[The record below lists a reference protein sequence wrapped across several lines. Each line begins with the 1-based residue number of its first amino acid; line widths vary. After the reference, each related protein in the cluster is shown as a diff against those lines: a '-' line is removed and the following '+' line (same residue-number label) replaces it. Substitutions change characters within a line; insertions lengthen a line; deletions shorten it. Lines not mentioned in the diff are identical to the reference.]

1 MSKASRLARP
11 PSAGAGSKL
20 PSPRKECP
28 VGAAAGSGRARVQT
42 VGEKLMRA
50 GNDGGLARQKSLVPA
65 APVPGDKAQTGSQ
78 SETPSPSQGDNQ
90 SRNME
95 ALPPKSRI
103 SPPKA
108 SAHQHGS
115 VQKQTKSNLKVTSP
129 EDAEH
134 VSRRQASPNG
144 TPPSRGDPKAS
155 RTVPRRHTV
164 GGARSSREILAM
176 QPSDMDKKREAF
188 LEHLK
193 QKYPHHASAIMG
205 HQERLREQSRSPKHG
220 PSPQPS
226 VVDQLDH
233 LSLASLES
241 LDTMSEADAPTAFTR
256 GSRVRASLPVV
267 RSTNQTKDRSLGVLY
282 LQYGEET
289 KQIRMPNEIT
299 SADTVRAL
307 FVSAFPQQ
315 LTMKMLESPSVAVYV
330 KDDMRNV
337 YYELSDVRNI
347 TDHSCLKVYHKD
359 PAQAFSHG
367 PRPTNGDARMNR
379 EMMYASRDGQHP
391 LRQPPMGPPPH
402 HPMQGSLSPPTPHS
416 MPPSPSRIP
425 FGPRQGSIPS
435 SATIP
440 RDRLSNAN
448 PPARSISP
456 CPSAILERRD
466 VKPDEDM
473 GGKSHTLTRGN
484 EGLYAD
490 PYLLQ
495 EGRMSLASSH
505 GAHPA
510 PGLDGPDHGLGGYHR
525 ASIRSTGSY
534 SGPSPTDSMDHP
546 SLYRQKSRNS
556 QLPTLGSKT
565 PPPSPHRMTEVRMID
580 IHGGPPHSGP
590 PHGGPPHGG
599 PPHGGPPHGGPPHGG
614 PLHGGPPH
622 GGSPHG
628 GSPHGGPP
636 HGGPPHGGP
645 PHGGP
650 PHGGSP
656 HGGPPHGGP
665 PHGGPPHGG
674 PPHGGPPHGGPPHGG
689 PPHGGPP
696 HGGPPHGGP
705 PHGGPPHG
713 VPLERCSPVRQS
725 FRKEE
730 VAGAKTRNNLASPV
744 VSDLQGP
751 LQGPNPAA
759 NDPQTRERM
768 KAMEQQIASLTGLV
782 QHALLKGPNT
792 SGTKEPLSERPSK
805 TSSPAHSV
813 NSAGG
818 SPVLAPKSSA
828 GPSER
833 ASAPLQV
840 NLLQFRKS
848 VSDLRLQLQQMR
860 QLQLQNQEALRV
872 QLKRAEQEISVKLA
886 EALRRMEDPVQR
898 QRALVEE
905 DRHKYLGLEEQVL
918 SQLGEL
924 EQYVDSLKK
933 DSVGPHRAVTLKD
946 VEEGAVTLRKV
957 GESLAGLK
965 GEFPALQTRMRAV
978 LRVEVEAVKFLKEEP
993 HKLDSMLKRVKGLT
1007 ETLSGLRR
1015 CATEGLQKGSDV
1027 SASASLKAAPV
1038 DGGPAA
1044 AVAESPVDAP
1054 PASAQPGS
1062 AALPEPQSSS
1072 IRSEVMPPSP
1082 VVIHH
1087 VQSSPVHMQQS
1098 QQSAALMAQ
1107 PSPPLT
1113 PSPTHVPSPNPGQS
1127 QSQSQ
1132 SQGRDSPKGA
1142 SSDPPSPARHKK
1154 AHANGVN
1161 NGNGS
1166 ANQDLIIEEL
1176 QSSQG
1181 KSKNRA
1187 MSIEAAEKEWE
1198 ERRQNMGHYDGKEF
1212 EKILQEAQ
1220 ANMMKGIPS
1229 LDMDENPA
1237 APPGAT
1243 GDQTDT
1249 HNPVESPSEPD
1260 ASSEKPAKP
1269 GPEKPPKPVLE
1280 KPAKPTLERPSKA
1293 GAERP
1298 STTKPASTDKVTKL
1312 GSEKASKSPPP
1323 PPPRKTYSSSSSGMT
1338 TTRSGEVVYTSRKE
1352 SVSAQEGEEEA
1363 TPPAPQPKP
1372 AKVPPEVKPK
1382 SASPP
1387 PITASVIQDEEDEGD
1402 KIMAELQVFQK
1413 CTVKDVG
1420 VKNLVEPTT
1429 RIEPQI
1435 RELRPGALLPL
1446 KEKKQSSEPSR
1457 EDKDPDTD
1465 ENGNTTVRQSP
1476 GVIYYVTGQISKEL
1490 PPPSGT
1496 EDTNERREPTLPPS
1510 QVSNVNANDN
1520 SPSQQQRPLSKPPV
1534 SPPPVSPPPVS
1545 PPPISPKPV
1554 GLNSFKLPKK
1564 QVKRS
1569 VSLKT
1574 STEVEKGNIL
1584 NQINSE
1590 KKLKAS
1596 VIQEHISSS
1605 KSIIP
1610 EPVATTTI
1618 SALRGE
1624 PKSGAI
1630 FPEKAHNE
1638 SSNQPGDTCEGGD
1651 EEASLSPDLP
1661 GEEAPPPPDNIA
1673 FMITNTKVQ
1682 ALSSGEYQELVNA
1695 KKGSVQTVTVGEA
1708 GTRSNATGDSATD
1721 PSSPQDNGFNKK
1733 PVIIIFD
1740 EPMDIRSAYKRL
1752 STIFECEEE
1761 LERMLAEERIDEES
1775 EESDTE
1781 RSGGLQVKVGGLEGG
1796 DDTATKVCGGL
1807 SSSQAASDRSS
1818 LSSSS
1823 SSSISEVT
1831 EGGVNTAST
1840 AGTKQDGKK
1849 KFKFKFPK
1857 KQLAALSQAIR
1868 TGTKSGKK
1876 TLQVVVY
1883 EDEEE
1888 SDGTI
1893 RQHKEAK
1900 RFEIRSKASADN
1912 PKAPGSAQVKRD
1924 NSESICRTDEIRKST
1939 YKTLDSL
1946 EQTIK
1951 QLETTIS
1958 EMGPCSAE
1966 EPVCTEE
1973 PKFGNRS
1980 SSEGVGLKRS
1990 SSLPTSKGPKVPLP
2004 SKSSLRKKTKPQL
2017 LPRPV
2022 LIPTTTTTSATALSA
2037 PSTVQ
2042 QNASVASPTSRMPV
2056 PLSAK
2061 SRQSSGTTDKAGKQQ
2076 KLQDAQ
2082 RQFRQANG
2090 SAKRVGGDHKAT
2102 SPTVP
2107 ASKIPAFYPSS
2118 TKGSSQSA
2126 PNSDATNPI
2135 NPSSSSSSSSS
2146 TPTPTPTTTKSSLSS
2161 PHPPRSGSVSS
2172 SHIPSLS
2179 NGSLKPPA
2187 PSQHT
2192 GKTLSFS
2199 SQTQNGR
2206 AHSSS
2211 SSSSSSFSSSSS
2223 SSSSPSPLSPT
2234 PLGPGGKS
2242 IRTIHTPS
2250 FTSYRPHNGGGGG
2263 KSCIPTAT
2271 ASKDTA

>member
-1 MSKASRLARP
+1 MYIAMEEEITDEDKDCSL
-11 PSAGAGSKL
+11 G
-20 PSPRKECP
+20 KE
-28 VGAAAGSGRARVQT
+28 Q
-42 VGEKLMRA
+42 
-50 GNDGGLARQKSLVPA
+50 N
-65 APVPGDKAQTGSQ
+65 
-78 SETPSPSQGDNQ
+78 
-90 SRNME
+90 
-95 ALPPKSRI
+95 
-103 SPPKA
+103 
-108 SAHQHGS
+108 
-115 VQKQTKSNLKVTSP
+115 KSNLKLTCP

-144 TPPSRGDPKAS
+144 TPPSRGDAKGS
-155 RTVPRRHTV
+155 RTVPRRHTL

-220 PSPQPS
+220 PSSQPS
-226 VVDQLDH
+226 VADQVDH
-233 LSLASLES
+233 ISLASLES
-241 LDTMSEADAPTAFTR
+241 LDAMSEADAPTAFTR

-282 LQYGEET
+282 LQYGDET

-299 SADTVRAL
+299 SIDTIRAL

-330 KDDMRNV
+330 KDDMRNM
-337 YYELSDVRNI
+337 YYELTDVRNI

-359 PAQAFSHG
+359 PAQAFNHG
-367 PRPTNGDARMNR
+367 PRPANGDARIH
-379 EMMYASRDGQHP
+379 SDGQHP
-391 LRQPPMGPPPH
+391 LRQPPMGPPTH
-402 HPMQGSLSPPTPHS
+402 HPMQGALPPTPHS

-425 FGPRQGSIPS
+425 FGPRQGSIPG

-440 RDRLSNAN
+440 RDRLSTVN
-448 PPARSISP
+448 PPAHSISP

-466 VKPDEDM
+466 VKPDEDI

-495 EGRMSLASSH
+495 EGRMSMATAHGSHAS
-505 GAHPA
+505 
-510 PGLDGPDHGLGGYHR
+510 PGLDGPEHGLGGFHR
-525 ASIRSTGSY
+525 ASIRSTSSY
-534 SGPSPTDSMDHP
+534 SGPSPTDTMDHP

-565 PPPSPHRMTEVRMID
+565 PPPSPHRMAEVRMID
-580 IHGGPPHSGP
+580 IHGGPPHGVP
-590 PHGGPPHGG
+590 T
-599 PPHGGPPHGGPPHGG
+599 
-614 PLHGGPPH
+614 
-622 GGSPHG
+622 
-628 GSPHGGPP
+628 
-636 HGGPPHGGP
+636 
-645 PHGGP
+645 
-650 PHGGSP
+650 
-656 HGGPPHGGP
+656 
-665 PHGGPPHGG
+665 
-674 PPHGGPPHGGPPHGG
+674 
-689 PPHGGPP
+689 
-696 HGGPPHGGP
+696 
-705 PHGGPPHG
+705 HG
-713 VPLERCSPVRQS
+713 VPMERGSPVRQS

-730 VAGAKTRNNLASPV
+730 VTGAKPRNNMGSPV
-744 VSDLQGP
+744 VSDLPGH
-751 LQGPNPAA
+751 LQGPIPPAS
-759 NDPQTRERM
+759 DHQTRERM

-792 SGTKEPLSERPSK
+792 SGTKEPLSERPPKS
-805 TSSPAHSV
+805 SSPAHSAH
-813 NSAGG
+813 SSGG

-828 GPSER
+828 APSDKG
-833 ASAPLQV
+833 SVPLKV
-840 NLLQFRKS
+840 NLLQFRKN
-848 VSDLRLQLQQMR
+848 VSDLRMQLHQMR

-886 EALRRMEDPVQR
+886 ETMRRIEDPVQR
-898 QRALVEE
+898 QRVLVEE
-905 DRHKYLGLEEQVL
+905 DRHKYLGLEECVL
-918 SQLGEL
+918 TQLSEL
-924 EQYVDSLKK
+924 EQYVGSLQK
-933 DSVGPHRAVTLKD
+933 DSAATHRVVTLKD

-993 HKLDSMLKRVKGLT
+993 HKLDSMLKRVKSLT
-1007 ETLSGLRR
+1007 DTLSSLRR
-1015 CATEGLQKGSDV
+1015 HATEGSQKGTD
-1027 SASASLKAAPV
+1027 ASGNIPV
-1038 DGGPAA
+1038 DNIPSAA
-1044 AVAESPVDAP
+1044 ASEALAEAP
-1054 PASAQPGS
+1054 PAPVQPSSTSAPLELQNS
-1062 AALPEPQSSS
+1062 T
-1072 IRSEVMPPSP
+1072 IRSEVMPSSP

-1098 QQSAALMAQ
+1098 QQSAALTAQ

-1113 PSPTHVPSPNPGQS
+1113 PSPTQAPSPNPS
-1127 QSQSQ
+1127 K
-1132 SQGRDSPKGA
+1132 SQGRESPKGA
-1142 SSDPPSPARHKK
+1142 SSDPPSPTRHKK
-1154 AHANGVN
+1154 THGNPVN
-1161 NGNGS
+1161 NGN
-1166 ANQDLIIEEL
+1166 QDLVIEEL
-1176 QSSQG
+1176 QSSQD

-1187 MSIEAAEKEWE
+1187 ISIEAAEKEWE
-1198 ERRQNMGHYDGKEF
+1198 ERRQNMGHYNGKEF

-1229 LDMDENPA
+1229 LEIEENPA
-1237 APPGAT
+1237 LSPDASGEQA
-1243 GDQTDT
+1243 DI
-1249 HNPVESPSEPD
+1249 HNLVESSSEEPQSEPD
-1260 ASSEKPAKP
+1260 SDKPAKKGLEKIGKP
-1269 GPEKPPKPVLE
+1269 VMEKPVKPG
-1280 KPAKPTLERPSKA
+1280 LERPSKTA
-1293 GAERP
+1293 
-1298 STTKPASTDKVTKL
+1298 TKPGPTDSFIKQ
-1312 GSEKASKSPPP
+1312 GSEKANKSPPP
-1323 PPPRKTYSSSSSGMT
+1323 PPPRKTYPSSSSGMT

-1352 SVSAQEGEEEA
+1352 FVSAQEGEEED
-1363 TPPAPQPKP
+1363 PPPTPQPKP
-1372 AKVPPEVKPK
+1372 TKIPPESKAKP
-1382 SASPP
+1382 ATPP
-1387 PITASVIQDEEDEGD
+1387 PVAGSVAREEEDEGD

-1420 VKNLVEPTT
+1420 VKNVVDPTT

-1435 RELRPGALLPL
+1435 RELRPGALLPP
-1446 KEKKQSSEPSR
+1446 KDKKQSSEPSR
-1457 EDKDPDTD
+1457 EDKDPATD
-1465 ENGNTTVRQSP
+1465 ENGNTTVRQSQ
-1476 GVIYYVTGQISKEL
+1476 GVIYYVTGQIPKDH
-1490 PPPSGT
+1490 PPPSGMEET
-1496 EDTNERREPTLPPS
+1496 PEHQEPTQPPT
-1510 QVSNVNANDN
+1510 QVSNVNVNDN
-1520 SPSQQQRPLSKPPV
+1520 SPSQEQQQQQQQEQQQQQPQ
-1534 SPPPVSPPPVS
+1534 SPPPKSPPPLT

-1554 GLNSFKLPKK
+1554 GLNGLKLPKK

-1569 VSLKT
+1569 ESLKT
-1574 STEVEKGNIL
+1574 RAEMEKGKIL
-1584 NQINSE
+1584 NKINTE
-1590 KKLKAS
+1590 KKSITVQEHVLSSKNIIPARMETTTTSTIRQAPKSSVAPTKKAPHENSDPLKANC
-1596 VIQEHISSS
+1596 
-1605 KSIIP
+1605 
-1610 EPVATTTI
+1610 A
-1618 SALRGE
+1618 
-1624 PKSGAI
+1624 
-1630 FPEKAHNE
+1630 
-1638 SSNQPGDTCEGGD
+1638 DDDEG
-1651 EEASLSPDLP
+1651 ASLSPDLP
-1661 GEEAPPPPDNIA
+1661 GEEAPPPPENIA

-1682 ALSSGEYQELVNA
+1682 ALSCGEYQELVNA
-1695 KKGSVQTVTVGEA
+1695 KKGSVQTVTVGGA
-1708 GTRSNATGDSATD
+1708 ASRGNTKAD
-1721 PSSPQDNGFNKK
+1721 PTVPQDNGFNKK

-1761 LERMLAEERIDEES
+1761 LERMLAEEHIEEES

-1781 RSGGLQVKVGGLEGG
+1781 RNGGLQVKAERTEMV
-1796 DDTATKVCGGL
+1796 DDKKV
-1807 SSSQAASDRSS
+1807 SSSQGTADHAS

-1823 SSSISEVT
+1823 SSSISELT
-1831 EGGVNTAST
+1831 DSGINLESNGDA
-1840 AGTKQDGKK
+1840 KQDSKK

-1857 KQLAALSQAIR
+1857 KQLAALTQAIR

-1900 RFEIRSKASADN
+1900 RFEIVRSKSLADT
-1912 PKAPGSAQVKRD
+1912 PKATSSAVLKKQ
-1924 NSESICRTDEIRKST
+1924 NSDSHCRTDEIRKNT

-1958 EMGPCSAE
+1958 EMGPRSPE
-1966 EPVCTEE
+1966 EPVSIEE
-1973 PKFGNRS
+1973 AKAGNGK

-1990 SSLPTSKGPKVPLP
+1990 SSLPISRGSGPKVPG
-2004 SKSSLRKKTKPQL
+2004 KNSLQKKTKPQL

-2022 LIPTTTTTSATALSA
+2022 VIPTTTTTITSTTTVPSA

-2042 QNASVASPTSRMPV
+2042 QNTSVASPTSRMPV

-2061 SRQSSGTTDKAGKQQ
+2061 SRQSPGTTDKAGKQQ

-2090 SAKRVGGDHKAT
+2090 SAKRVGGDHKTT
-2102 SPTVP
+2102 SPTIP
-2107 ASKIPAFYPSS
+2107 ISKIPAFYPSS

-2126 PNSDATNPI
+2126 QNSDATNPI
-2135 NPSSSSSSSSS
+2135 NPSSSSL
-2146 TPTPTPTTTKSSLSS
+2146 TKSSILSS
-2161 PHPPRSGSVSS
+2161 HSPRSSSLPS
-2172 SHIPSLS
+2172 SHIPSFS
-2179 NGSLKPPA
+2179 NGSVKLPT

-2192 GKTLSFS
+2192 GKALSFS

-2206 AHSSS
+2206 AH

-2250 FTSYRPHNGGGGG
+2250 FTSYRSHNGSSG

-2271 ASKDTA
+2271 AAKDTT

>member
-11 PSAGAGSKL
+11 PSIGAGSKL

-28 VGAAAGSGRARVQT
+28 GTAGRARVLS

-50 GNDGGLARQKSLVPA
+50 GSDGILSRQKSLKAA
-65 APVPGDKAQTGSQ
+65 APRDKAQTPTETQAPSQ
-78 SETPSPSQGDNQ
+78 SPGEKGE
-90 SRNME
+90 NME
-95 ALPPKSRI
+95 TVTPKSKI
-103 SPPKA
+103 NPPKA
-108 SAHQHGS
+108 SSQQQGS
-115 VQKQTKSNLKVTSP
+115 VHKQTKSNLKVTSP
-129 EDAEH
+129 EDAQH
-134 VSRRQASPNG
+134 VTRRQASPNG
-144 TPPSRGDPKAS
+144 TAPSRGDAKGS
-155 RTVPRRHTV
+155 RTVPRRHTL

-220 PSPQPS
+220 PNPQLG
-226 VVDQLDH
+226 VGDQVDH
-233 LSLASLES
+233 LSLASLDS
-241 LDTMSEADAPTAFTR
+241 LDAMSDADAPTAFTR

-282 LQYGEET
+282 LQYGDET

-299 SADTVRAL
+299 SIDTVRAL

-330 KDDMRNV
+330 KDDMRNM
-337 YYELSDVRNI
+337 YYELTDVRNI

-367 PRPTNGDARMNR
+367 PRPANGDARMHS
-379 EMMYASRDGQHP
+379 EMVHAPRDGPHP

-402 HPMQGSLSPPTPHS
+402 HPMPGALPPTPHS

-425 FGPRQGSIPS
+425 FGPRQGSIPGN
-435 SATIP
+435 ATIP

-466 VKPDEDM
+466 VKPDGDM
-473 GGKSHTLTRGN
+473 GNKSHSLSRGN

-495 EGRMSLASSH
+495 EGRMTIATAH
-505 GAHPA
+505 GPHPN
-510 PGLDGPDHGLGGYHR
+510 PGLDGPDHGMAGFHR
-525 ASIRSTGSY
+525 ASIRSTSSY
-534 SGPSPTDSMDHP
+534 GGPSPTDTIDHP

-565 PPPSPHRMTEVRMID
+565 PPPSPHRMAEVRMID
-580 IHGGPPHSGP
+580 IHGGPPHGV
-590 PHGGPPHGG
+590 
-599 PPHGGPPHGGPPHGG
+599 
-614 PLHGGPPH
+614 
-622 GGSPHG
+622 
-628 GSPHGGPP
+628 
-636 HGGPPHGGP
+636 
-645 PHGGP
+645 
-650 PHGGSP
+650 
-656 HGGPPHGGP
+656 
-665 PHGGPPHGG
+665 
-674 PPHGGPPHGGPPHGG
+674 
-689 PPHGGPP
+689 
-696 HGGPPHGGP
+696 
-705 PHGGPPHG
+705 PPHG
-713 VPLERCSPVRQS
+713 VPPHGVPMERSSPVRQS
-725 FRKEE
+725 FRKED
-730 VAGAKTRNNLASPV
+730 VAGTKPRNNMGSPV
-744 VSDLQGP
+744 VSDLQGH
-751 LQGPNPAA
+751 LQGPIPAA
-759 NDPQTRERM
+759 ADHQTRVRM

-782 QHALLKGPNT
+782 QHALLKEPNS
-792 SGTKEPLSERPSK
+792 SGTKELLSERPPK
-805 TSSPAHSV
+805 TSSPAHSAH
-813 NSAGG
+813 SSGG
-818 SPVLAPKSSA
+818 SPVMAPKSSTVPSDK
-828 GPSER
+828 GPVS
-833 ASAPLQV
+833 LKV
-840 NLLQFRKS
+840 NLLQFRKN
-848 VSDLRLQLQQMR
+848 VSDLRMQLHQMR

-886 EALRRMEDPVQR
+886 EAMRGVEDPVQR

-905 DRHKYLGLEEQVL
+905 DRHKYLGLEEHVL
-918 SQLGEL
+918 TQLGEL
-924 EQYVDSLKK
+924 EQYVGSLQK
-933 DSVGPHRAVTLKD
+933 DSAATHRVVTLKD

-965 GEFPALQTRMRAV
+965 GEFPALQTRMRSV

-993 HKLDSMLKRVKGLT
+993 HKLDSMLKRVKSLT
-1007 ETLSGLRR
+1007 DTLSSLRR
-1015 CATEGLQKGSDV
+1015 CATEGPQKGPDP
-1027 SASASLKAAPV
+1027 SANVPVDNSPSAAP
-1038 DGGPAA
+1038 P
-1044 AVAESPVDAP
+1044 DAP
-1054 PASAQPGS
+1054 AEAPAASAQPGS
-1062 AALPEPQSSS
+1062 TSAPLEPQSST
-1072 IRSEVMPPSP
+1072 IKSEVMPSSP

-1098 QQSAALMAQ
+1098 QQSAALTAQ

-1113 PSPTHVPSPNPGQS
+1113 PSPTHVPSPILS
-1127 QSQSQ
+1127 K
-1132 SQGRDSPKGA
+1132 SQGRESPKGA
-1142 SSDPPSPARHKK
+1142 ASDPPSPARHKK
-1154 AHANGVN
+1154 PQGNPVN
-1161 NGNGS
+1161 NGNGTAS
-1166 ANQDLIIEEL
+1166 QGLVIEEL
-1176 QSSQG
+1176 QSSQD
-1181 KSKNRA
+1181 KNKNRA
-1187 MSIEAAEKEWE
+1187 MSIQAAEKEWQ

-1229 LDMDENPA
+1229 LEVEENPA
-1237 APPGAT
+1237 TLPAT
-1243 GDQTDT
+1243 AAEQADI
-1249 HNPVESPSEPD
+1249 HNPVESPTEEPQSEPHSD
-1260 ASSEKPAKP
+1260 KLSKKGPEKLPKPVMEKPAKP
-1269 GPEKPPKPVLE
+1269 V
-1280 KPAKPTLERPSKA
+1280 LERPSKSA
-1293 GAERP
+1293 
-1298 STTKPASTDKVTKL
+1298 TKPAPTDSFTKQ

-1323 PPPRKTYSSSSSGMT
+1323 PPPRKTFTSSSSGMT

-1352 SVSAQEGEEEA
+1352 SVSAQESEEDA
-1363 TPPAPQPKP
+1363 PPPSPQPKP
-1372 AKVPPEVKPK
+1372 NKVPPETKPK
-1382 SASPP
+1382 PATPP
-1387 PITASVIQDEEDEGD
+1387 PVTASATREEEDEGD

-1420 VKNLVEPTT
+1420 VKNLVEPTS

-1435 RELRPGALLPL
+1435 RELRPGALMPL
-1446 KEKKQSSEPSR
+1446 KEKKQSSEPTR

-1465 ENGNTTVRQSP
+1465 ENGNTTVRQSQ
-1476 GVIYYVTGQISKEL
+1476 GVIYYVTGQIPKEH
-1490 PPPSGT
+1490 PPSSGT
-1496 EDTNERREPTLPPS
+1496 EETPEHREPTQPPS
-1510 QVSNVNANDN
+1510 QVSNVNVNDN
-1520 SPSQQQRPLSKPPV
+1520 SPSQQQQPQPL
-1534 SPPPVSPPPVS
+1534 SPPPKSPPPLT

-1554 GLNSFKLPKK
+1554 GLKFKLPRK

-1569 VSLKT
+1569 ESLKT
-1574 STEVEKGNIL
+1574 SAEMEKGKIL
-1584 NQINSE
+1584 NKINTE
-1590 KKLKAS
+1590 KSSK
-1596 VIQEHISSS
+1596 VVQQRVSSS
-1605 KSIIP
+1605 KKIIP
-1610 EPVATTTI
+1610 EPVATTTTSTI
-1618 SALRGE
+1618 KEAPTSSVAPLKKAPSE
-1624 PKSGAI
+1624 DSNPPKADCDNNNG
-1630 FPEKAHNE
+1630 
-1638 SSNQPGDTCEGGD
+1638 
-1651 EEASLSPDLP
+1651 EASLSPDLP

-1682 ALSSGEYQELVNA
+1682 ALSCGEYQELVNA
-1695 KKGSVQTVTVGEA
+1695 KKGSVQTVTVGNAANRGNTTED
-1708 GTRSNATGDSATD
+1708 SNV
-1721 PSSPQDNGFNKK
+1721 PQDNGFNKK

-1761 LERMLAEERIDEES
+1761 LDRMLAAECIEEES

-1781 RSGGLQVKVGGLEGG
+1781 RSGGLQVK
-1796 DDTATKVCGGL
+1796 
-1807 SSSQAASDRSS
+1807 AAGTEVVDGKNDSAPQVSADHVS

-1823 SSSISEVT
+1823 TSSVSELTDSSVT
-1831 EGGVNTAST
+1831 SESNGDA
-1840 AGTKQDGKK
+1840 KQDKK

-1857 KQLAALSQAIR
+1857 KQLAALTQAIR

-1888 SDGTI
+1888 SDGTV

-1900 RFEIRSKASADN
+1900 RFEIARSKSLADS
-1912 PKAPGSAQVKRD
+1912 PKATGTAALKRQ
-1924 NSESICRTDEIRKST
+1924 NSDSLYRTDEIRKNT

-1958 EMGPCSAE
+1958 EMGPLSPE

-1973 PKFGNRS
+1973 AKAGNGKS
-1980 SSEGVGLKRS
+1980 SDGVGLKRS
-1990 SSLPTSKGPKVPLP
+1990 FSLPTSRGSGPKVP
-2004 SKSSLRKKTKPQL
+2004 SKNPLLKKTKPQL

-2022 LIPTTTTTSATALSA
+2022 IIPTTTTTTTVPSA

-2042 QNASVASPTSRMPV
+2042 QNTSVASPTSRMPV

-2061 SRQSSGTTDKAGKQQ
+2061 SRQSPGTTDKAGKQQ

-2090 SAKRVGGDHKAT
+2090 SAKRVGGDHKTT
-2102 SPTVP
+2102 SPAIPT
-2107 ASKIPAFYPSS
+2107 SKIPAFYPSS

-2126 PNSDATNPI
+2126 QNSDATNPN

-2146 TPTPTPTTTKSSLSS
+2146 VTKSSILSS
-2161 PHPPRSGSVSS
+2161 HAPRSGSQPS

-2179 NGSLKPPA
+2179 NGSLKLPT

-2192 GKTLSFS
+2192 GKALSFS

-2206 AHSSS
+2206 VHSSS
-2211 SSSSSSFSSSSS
+2211 SSSFSSSSSS

-2250 FTSYRPHNGGGGG
+2250 FTSYRSHNGSSG

-2271 ASKDTA
+2271 AAKDTT

>member
-1 MSKASRLARP
+1 MSKTSRLTRP
-11 PSAGAGSKL
+11 PSLGAGSKL

-28 VGAAAGSGRARVQT
+28 GTAAAAGRARVLS

-50 GNDGGLARQKSLVPA
+50 GSDGILSRQKSLTVAVPQ
-65 APVPGDKAQTGSQ
+65 DKAQRETQTETQAPSQ
-78 SETPSPSQGDNQ
+78 SPGEKGQ
-90 SRNME
+90 NME
-95 ALPPKSRI
+95 IVPPKSRI

-108 SAHQHGS
+108 SSQAS
-115 VQKQTKSNLKVTSP
+115 VHKQTKSNLKVTSL

-144 TPPSRGDPKAS
+144 TAPSRGDAKGS
-155 RTVPRRHTV
+155 RTVPRRHTL
-164 GGARSSREILAM
+164 GGARGSREILAM

-226 VVDQLDH
+226 VGDQVDH
-233 LSLASLES
+233 LSLASLDS
-241 LDTMSEADAPTAFTR
+241 LDTMSEADTPTGFTR

-282 LQYGEET
+282 LQYGDET

-299 SADTVRAL
+299 SIDTVRAL
-307 FVSAFPQQ
+307 FVSAFPQK

-330 KDDMRNV
+330 KDDMRNM
-337 YYELSDVRNI
+337 YYELTDVRNI

-367 PRPTNGDARMNR
+367 PRPANGDARMHS
-379 EMMYASRDGQHP
+379 EMAHGGRDGPHP

-402 HPMQGSLSPPTPHS
+402 HPMQGALPPAPHS

-425 FGPRQGSIPS
+425 FGPRQGSIPG

-473 GGKSHTLTRGN
+473 GGKSHSLARGN

-495 EGRMSLASSH
+495 EGRMGMVTAH
-505 GAHPA
+505 GPHPN
-510 PGLDGPDHGLGGYHR
+510 PGLDGPEHGMGGFHR
-525 ASIRSTGSY
+525 ASIRSTSSY
-534 SGPSPTDSMDHP
+534 SGPSPTDTMDHP

-565 PPPSPHRMTEVRMID
+565 PPPSPHRMAEVRMID
-580 IHGGPPHSGP
+580 IHGGPPHGV
-590 PHGGPPHGG
+590 
-599 PPHGGPPHGGPPHGG
+599 
-614 PLHGGPPH
+614 
-622 GGSPHG
+622 
-628 GSPHGGPP
+628 
-636 HGGPPHGGP
+636 
-645 PHGGP
+645 
-650 PHGGSP
+650 
-656 HGGPPHGGP
+656 
-665 PHGGPPHGG
+665 
-674 PPHGGPPHGGPPHGG
+674 
-689 PPHGGPP
+689 
-696 HGGPPHGGP
+696 
-705 PHGGPPHG
+705 PPHG
-713 VPLERCSPVRQS
+713 VPPHGVPPHGVPPHGVTMERSSPVRQS

-730 VAGAKTRNNLASPV
+730 VTGTKPRSNMGSPV
-744 VSDLQGP
+744 VADLQGH
-751 LQGPNPAA
+751 LQGPIPPAS
-759 NDPQTRERM
+759 DHQTRER
-768 KAMEQQIASLTGLV
+768 
-782 QHALLKGPNT
+782 P
-792 SGTKEPLSERPSK
+792 PK
-805 TSSPAHSV
+805 TSSPAHSAH
-813 NSAGG
+813 SSGG
-818 SPVLAPKSSA
+818 SPVLAPKSNA
-828 GPSER
+828 VPSDKG
-833 ASAPLQV
+833 SVPLKV
-840 NLLQFRKS
+840 NLLQFRKN
-848 VSDLRLQLQQMR
+848 VSDLRMQLHQMR

-886 EALRRMEDPVQR
+886 EAMRGLEDPVQR
-898 QRALVEE
+898 QRTMVEE
-905 DRHKYLGLEEQVL
+905 DRHKYLGLEERVL
-918 SQLGEL
+918 TQLGEL
-924 EQYVDSLKK
+924 EQYVVSLQK
-933 DSVGPHRAVTLKD
+933 DSHRVVTLKD

-993 HKLDSMLKRVKGLT
+993 HKLDSMLKRVKSLT
-1007 ETLSGLRR
+1007 DTLSSLRR
-1015 CATEGLQKGSDV
+1015 CATEGLQKGPDP
-1027 SASASLKAAPV
+1027 SANVPV
-1038 DGGPAA
+1038 ENRPTAA
-1044 AVAESPVDAP
+1044 AEAPAEAP
-1054 PASAQPGS
+1054 LASVQPGS
-1062 AALPEPQSSS
+1062 TSALLEPQSST
-1072 IRSEVMPPSP
+1072 IRSEVMPSSP

-1087 VQSSPVHMQQS
+1087 VQSAPVHIQQS
-1098 QQSAALMAQ
+1098 QQSAALTAQ

-1113 PSPTHVPSPNPGQS
+1113 PSPSHVPSPNPS
-1127 QSQSQ
+1127 K
-1132 SQGRDSPKGA
+1132 SQGRESPKGA
-1142 SSDPPSPARHKK
+1142 ASDPPSPARHKRT
-1154 AHANGVN
+1154 HGNPVN
-1161 NGNGS
+1161 NGNGT
-1166 ANQDLIIEEL
+1166 ATQVLVIEEL
-1176 QSSQG
+1176 QNSQD
-1181 KSKNRA
+1181 KSKSRA

-1229 LDMDENPA
+1229 LDIEENQGLSPA
-1237 APPGAT
+1237 AT
-1243 GDQTDT
+1243 GEQAEI
-1249 HNPVESPSEPD
+1249 HNPVESPTEETQSEPHSD
-1260 ASSEKPAKP
+1260 KLGKKGPEKLPKPVIEKPAKP
-1269 GPEKPPKPVLE
+1269 AL
-1280 KPAKPTLERPSKA
+1280 SKTA
-1293 GAERP
+1293 
-1298 STTKPASTDKVTKL
+1298 TKPAPTDSLTKQ
-1312 GSEKASKSPPP
+1312 GSEKSSKSPPP
-1323 PPPRKTYSSSSSGMT
+1323 PPPRKTYPSSSSGMT

-1352 SVSAQEGEEEA
+1352 SVSAQEGEEDA
-1363 TPPAPQPKP
+1363 PPPSPQAKP
-1372 AKVPPEVKPK
+1372 TKVPPETKPK
-1382 SASPP
+1382 PATPP
-1387 PITASVIQDEEDEGD
+1387 PVTASVTGEEEDEGD

-1446 KEKKQSSEPSR
+1446 KEKKSSEPSR

-1465 ENGNTTVRQSP
+1465 ENGNTTVRQSQ
-1476 GVIYYVTGQISKEL
+1476 GVIYYVTGQIPKEH
-1490 PPPSGT
+1490 PPPPPGPEET
-1496 EDTNERREPTLPPS
+1496 PEHREPTQPPS
-1510 QVSNVNANDN
+1510 QVSNVNVNDN
-1520 SPSQQQRPLSKPPV
+1520 SPNEQQQQQPPM
-1534 SPPPVSPPPVS
+1534 SPPPKS

-1554 GLNSFKLPKK
+1554 GLKAFKLPRK

-1569 VSLKT
+1569 ESLKT
-1574 STEVEKGNIL
+1574 SAEMEKGKIL
-1584 NQINSE
+1584 NKINTE
-1590 KKLKAS
+1590 KKSKIIEQH
-1596 VIQEHISSS
+1596 VSSS
-1605 KSIIP
+1605 KNIIP
-1610 EPVATTTI
+1610 EPVATTTTNAI
-1618 SALRGE
+1618 REA
-1624 PKSGAI
+1624 PKSSVA
-1630 FPEKAHNE
+1630 PPKKAPSEDRN
-1638 SSNQPGDTCEGGD
+1638 PPKATCDEGN

-1682 ALSSGEYQELVNA
+1682 ALSCGEYQELVNA
-1695 KKGSVQTVTVGEA
+1695 KKGSVQTVTVGSA
-1708 GTRSNATGDSATD
+1708 SNRGNTTAD
-1721 PSSPQDNGFNKK
+1721 PSLPQDNGFSKK

-1761 LERMLAEERIDEES
+1761 LDRMLAEERIEEES

-1781 RSGGLQVKVGGLEGG
+1781 RSGGLQVKSGGTEVADGK
-1796 DDTATKVCGGL
+1796 KV
-1807 SSSQAASDRSS
+1807 SSSQVNADHIS

-1823 SSSISEVT
+1823 SSSISELT
-1831 EGGVNTAST
+1831 DSGVNLESN
-1840 AGTKQDGKK
+1840 GDGKQDGKK

-1857 KQLAALSQAIR
+1857 KQLVALTQAIR

-1888 SDGTI
+1888 CDGTI

-1900 RFEIRSKASADN
+1900 RFEITRSKSLADT
-1912 PKAPGSAQVKRD
+1912 PKVTGSAALKRQ
-1924 NSESICRTDEIRKST
+1924 NSESLGRTNEIRENT

-1958 EMGPCSAE
+1958 EMGPHSPG
-1966 EPVCTEE
+1966 EPVYKEE
-1973 PKFGNRS
+1973 AKAGNGK

-1990 SSLPTSKGPKVPLP
+1990 SSLPTSRGSGPKVP
-2004 SKSSLRKKTKPQL
+2004 SKNSLLKKTKPQL
-2017 LPRPV
+2017 LPRPIV
-2022 LIPTTTTTSATALSA
+2022 IPTTTTTITTTVPSV

-2042 QNASVASPTSRMPV
+2042 QNTSVASPTSRMPV

-2061 SRQSSGTTDKAGKQQ
+2061 SRQSPGTTDKAGKQQ

-2090 SAKRVGGDHKAT
+2090 SAKRVGGDHKTT
-2102 SPTVP
+2102 SPTIP
-2107 ASKIPAFYPSS
+2107 ISKIPAFYPSS

-2126 PNSDATNPI
+2126 QNSDATNPI
-2135 NPSSSSSSSSS
+2135 NPSSSSSSSSV
-2146 TPTPTPTTTKSSLSS
+2146 TKSSILSS
-2161 PHPPRSGSVSS
+2161 HTPRSGSLPS

-2179 NGSLKPPA
+2179 NGSLKLPT

-2192 GKTLSFS
+2192 GKALSFS
-2199 SQTQNGR
+2199 SQNGR
-2206 AHSSS
+2206 VHSSS
-2211 SSSSSSFSSSSS
+2211 SSSSSSFSSSS

-2250 FTSYRPHNGGGGG
+2250 FTNYRSHNGSSG

-2271 ASKDTA
+2271 AAKDTT